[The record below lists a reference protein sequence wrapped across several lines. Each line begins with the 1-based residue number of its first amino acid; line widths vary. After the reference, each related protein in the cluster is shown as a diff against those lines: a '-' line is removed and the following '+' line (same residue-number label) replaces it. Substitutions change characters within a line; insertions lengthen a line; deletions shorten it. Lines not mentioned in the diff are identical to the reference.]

1 MAYDDTNTGTLFKN
15 KNIKH
20 DRSPGYTG
28 RVNVEGTWYWL
39 SAWVKTAGPN
49 AKNPG
54 EKFFSL
60 SLTEMDD
67 QPVSQTNNNSGG
79 FDDDIPF

>member
-15 KNIKH
+15 KKMRSE
-20 DRSPGYTG
+20 RSPGYTG
-28 RVNVEGTWYWL
+28 RINVDGTWYWL
-39 SAWVKTAGPN
+39 SAWVKESGPN

-60 SLTEMDD
+60 SVQEMED
-67 QPVSQTNNNSGG
+67 QPTPRQPK
-79 FDDDIPF
+79 DYEEDIPF